1 MSFLRARASIARY
14 SAY

>member
-1 MSFLRARASIARY
+1 LRARASIVSY